1 MFSHTLKYVF
11 FVNNGDPWNP
21 RPETVVH
28 VKALQIRSNS
38 FNHIHPSFWVG
49 MAGFRRGVKEKK
61 RVRMGSFFFFI

>member
-21 RPETVVH
+21 RPETVVL

-38 FNHIHPSFWVG
+38 FNHIQSFTLHFGLGWP
-49 MAGFRRGVKEKK
+49 
-61 RVRMGSFFFFI
+61 GSGEE